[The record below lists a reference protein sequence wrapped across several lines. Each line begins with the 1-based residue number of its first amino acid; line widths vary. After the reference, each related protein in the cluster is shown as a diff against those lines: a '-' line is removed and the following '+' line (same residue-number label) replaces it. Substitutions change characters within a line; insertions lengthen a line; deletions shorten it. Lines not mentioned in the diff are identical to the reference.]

1 MLCLQKDFDHYSS
14 ENTTE
19 LQRTQYISPSDKLIV
34 SGHDKYGSH
43 CGQYSKYLEGVLDQ
57 FNNPRAWKW
66 CVRILGLTVWKL
78 EVRSNEEAD
87 VPSAYPPG
95 EVTAHELWQ
104 QSERQ
109 VFKEHTVAATMTDGD
124 LRWPVQEIAA
134 MRREEKRINFHEDQ
148 EGKEDYQTQSN
159 EFELVP
165 GWALLKTPDKT
176 EQIKVVARSRWSPPQ
191 TGVEESHG
199 LGLTTRMK
207 TALWAEQPDWN
218 EQKLQNLI
226 YFPIPRILF
235 SVVWFAKLCND
246 FSFCYEPLPACWLF
260 VCGITHKLL
269 GGNN

>member
-1 MLCLQKDFDHYSS
+1 MINMAHIVGSIVNTWKGFWINSTIREPGNDVS
-14 ENTTE
+14 EYWAWQFGNWKYIVMRRQMCRA
-19 LQRTQYISPSDKLIV
+19 LIHLVRWQRTS
-34 SGHDKYGSH
+34 
-43 CGQYSKYLEGVLDQ
+43 CGK
-57 FNNPRAWKW
+57 
-66 CVRILGLTVWKL
+66 
-78 EVRSNEEAD
+78 
-87 VPSAYPPG
+87 
-95 EVTAHELWQ
+95 

-134 MRREEKRINFHEDQ
+134 MRREEKRIHFHEDQ

-176 EQIKVVARSRWSPPQ
+176 EQIKVVPRSRWSPPQ

-199 LGLTTRMK
+199 LGLTTQMK

-260 VCGITHKLL
+260 VYTQAAGWQ
-269 GGNN
+269 